1 MVVER
6 LSKCNKKAGLA
17 EELSAVS
24 RMNKIKIS
32 TKLGWC
38 IWLSVVSSSLLSLN
52 ASTISSNITQVTA
65 PEHQKSIRNQKDF
78 FDRFSPSKN
87 LANNRTPSRQNRMN
101 SHLDVSMFSDEIV
114 ETSGLPNILTPR
126 RYNTKPDPKDFSR
139 LLPSAIG
146 PTGLIDSIS
155 ANGLARGE
163 FNAAYVHL
171 KSENKTAGV
180 FRNVSR
186 YEATD
191 VNLLFNYGLSDNFEV
206 LFKFLHADRMMVS
219 SLGTFFDSANVRF
232 PEYGY
237 GLKAHQNWRGK
248 EFAIG
253 FVNSTID
260 SRARNLILDPDFEY
274 FKSIYLTM
282 TNDLTYRTESHFT
295 IKRNSTDKKYSISNS
310 WISIVGGIDTKL
322 TKDTHLM
329 VELKY
334 EDYDTPSRTVTMN
347 GGLRHMMGS
356 TGLEGFVRRINQP
369 GFTEIGFKVSSA
381 F

>member
-1 MVVER
+1 
-6 LSKCNKKAGLA
+6 
-17 EELSAVS
+17 
-24 RMNKIKIS
+24 
-32 TKLGWC
+32 
-38 IWLSVVSSSLLSLN
+38 
-52 ASTISSNITQVTA
+52 
-65 PEHQKSIRNQKDF
+65 
-78 FDRFSPSKN
+78 
-87 LANNRTPSRQNRMN
+87 MN
-101 SHLDVSMFSDEIV
+101 SHLDVSMFSDEVV
-114 ETSGLPNILTPR
+114 ETSGFKNILTPR
-126 RYNTKPDPKDFSR
+126 RYNTKPEPKDFSR
-139 LLPSAIG
+139 LLPSTVG

-171 KSENKTAGV
+171 KSENNTAGV

-191 VNLLFNYGLSDNFEV
+191 VNLLFNYGLADNFEV

-248 EFAIG
+248 EFALG
-253 FVNSTID
+253 FVNSAID
-260 SRARNLILDPDFEY
+260 SLARNLILDPDFEY

-295 IKRNSTDKKYSISNS
+295 IKRNSTDKKYSLNNS

-329 VELKY
+329 VEVKY
-334 EDYDTPSRTVTMN
+334 EDYETPSRTFTMN
-347 GGLRHMMGS
+347 GGIRHMMGS

-369 GFTEIGFKVSSA
+369 GFTEVGFKVSSA

>member
-1 MVVER
+1 
-6 LSKCNKKAGLA
+6 
-17 EELSAVS
+17 
-24 RMNKIKIS
+24 
-32 TKLGWC
+32 
-38 IWLSVVSSSLLSLN
+38 
-52 ASTISSNITQVTA
+52 
-65 PEHQKSIRNQKDF
+65 
-78 FDRFSPSKN
+78 
-87 LANNRTPSRQNRMN
+87 MN
-101 SHLDVSMFSDEIV
+101 SHLDVSMFSDELV
-114 ETSGLPNILTPR
+114 ETSGFPNLRSPK
-126 RYNTKPDPKDFSR
+126 RYNSKPAPKDFSR

-163 FNAAYVHL
+163 FNAAYVHV
-171 KSENKTAGV
+171 KSENKTPGI
-180 FRNVSR
+180 FRNVNR

-191 VNLLFNYGLSDNFEV
+191 VNLILNYGLADNFEV
-206 LFKFLHADRMMVS
+206 LFKFLHADRMLIS
-219 SLGTFFDSANVRF
+219 SIGTFFDSANVPF

-237 GLKAHQNWRGK
+237 GFKAHQNWRGK

-253 FVNSTID
+253 FINSTID
-260 SRARNLILDPDFEY
+260 SLARNLIIDQDFEY
-274 FKSIYLTM
+274 FKSVYLTM

-295 IKRNSTDKKYSISNS
+295 IKHNSTDKKYDINNS
-310 WISIVGGIDTKL
+310 WISLVGGVDTKL